1 MKELEV
7 RFSLADK
14 KDYLK
19 VIEFLNQ
26 NYQFE
31 SENRQIDKYYKEW
44 GKETEEDVP
53 GSYIYRFRQ
62 VNDLESG
69 VFTRKDT
76 VKPGFWKED
85 EIVLESQHMDFV
97 KNMLDAG
104 FSNIMTIDKDRK
116 SYVNLEKTR
125 TVNADIVQGL
135 GYYIEIEILGDFSED
150 DYDSF
155 VKEIEAE
162 FAFISS
168 EIETKGYVQLVRE
181 KNERT
186 RDN

>member
-1 MKELEV
+1 M
-7 RFSLADK
+7 
-14 KDYLK
+14 
-19 VIEFLNQ
+19 
-26 NYQFE
+26 
-31 SENRQIDKYYKEW
+31 
-44 GKETEEDVP
+44 
-53 GSYIYRFRQ
+53 
-62 VNDLESG
+62 
-69 VFTRKDT
+69 
-76 VKPGFWKED
+76 
-85 EIVLESQHMDFV
+85 
-97 KNMLDAG
+97 
-104 FSNIMTIDKDRK
+104 
-116 SYVNLEKTR
+116 
-125 TVNADIVQGL
+125 QGL